1 MMALEKTVQAFAS
14 GTTVEYAFP
23 ADLTAEDRKTVKTI
37 AEKLGLSSQS
47 FGMGGERRI
56 HIFKKKSENSP
67 RSSDTGSTAESESH
81 DPTEF
86 ISIKNSFLHFEETGA
101 RDPRIIQSMPNGK
114 FAEGIK
120 SDIAAAEAVQ
130 KGNHKKRPVPPP
142 LSNNE
147 EAETEMCSGTFF
159 PPTPNAESPEM
170 SFEVRNQAS
179 LVPTVQWI
187 PSPMTAPPMTAP
199 QLAATTVLP
208 PAMLQQPFTAV
219 LPPATLA
226 PPPPPLPPTRMAPD
240 SSTTIL
246 PPAIFSQGSLVQGS
260 SPTVV
265 LPPRAVPESST
276 TIVPPSML
284 ARESSTTVLA
294 PAIWASPSQATAPVS
309 SSTAAAPLPM
319 QPSATFVASAA
330 STLTPTSAQSE
341 APVLASPQAG
351 EEGPSRLIPGA
362 SVILHGLANQPA
374 FNGLHGVISSFDA
387 ASGRYN
393 ISLEVAPNKRQLV
406 KVKSQ
411 NLIPAHQ
418 LSVSLKSPGS
428 DAQPQRRSS
437 LTLDQML

>member
-1 MMALEKTVQAFAS
+1 
-14 GTTVEYAFP
+14 
-23 ADLTAEDRKTVKTI
+23 
-37 AEKLGLSSQS
+37 
-47 FGMGGERRI
+47 MG
-56 HIFKKKSENSP
+56 
-67 RSSDTGSTAESESH
+67 
-81 DPTEF
+81 
-86 ISIKNSFLHFEETGA
+86 
-101 RDPRIIQSMPNGK
+101 
-114 FAEGIK
+114 
-120 SDIAAAEAVQ
+120 AAEAVQ

-208 PAMLQQPFTAV
+208 PAMLQQPFTA
-219 LPPATLA
+219 
-226 PPPPPLPPTRMAPD
+226 
-240 SSTTIL
+240 IL

-265 LPPRAVPESST
+265 LPPRVVPESST

-428 DAQPQRRSS
+428 DAQP
-437 LTLDQML
+437 